1 MTTNQFKTL
10 TLHLRKKSQE
20 LKKKPINKF
29 NWIYIYYEIM
39 TYSEIQFAVS
49 DLSCAVLYKYNKYI
63 DKKQDNVAVCKP
75 WYGMEI

>member
-1 MTTNQFKTL
+1 
-10 TLHLRKKSQE
+10 
-20 LKKKPINKF
+20 
-29 NWIYIYYEIM
+29 M